1 MSIMLTYE
9 NFIKLYIIAVYFIPF
24 KSLRSVWFFF
34 LEINNFIQQGS
45 IKLISDSK
53 DIYNVIEEF
62 YF

>member
-1 MSIMLTYE
+1 MI
-9 NFIKLYIIAVYFIPF
+9 
-24 KSLRSVWFFF
+24 FF
-34 LEINNFIQQGS
+34 LEMNNFIQQGS